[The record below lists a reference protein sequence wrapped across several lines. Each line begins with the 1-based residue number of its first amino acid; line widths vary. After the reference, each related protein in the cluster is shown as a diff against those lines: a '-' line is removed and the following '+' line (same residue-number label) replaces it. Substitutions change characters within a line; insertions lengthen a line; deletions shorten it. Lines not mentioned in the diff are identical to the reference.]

1 MVSRAGHAGLS
12 EGAATEEGCV
22 CRAQCVDI
30 PRAQAWEAMRSMYIF
45 RDPRHR
51 MWGGSGSS
59 PILSDA
65 AASTGSQ
72 LRRTDGTSALG
83 GRRALQQETK
93 LILAHARV
101 NYYRRLLKVATV
113 REEAAA
119 AARVQLAAPPG
130 LQQPIEVAKKKRSIC
145 PLNKC
150 RACFNE
156 DRNKRPSVAHTRG
169 ENGTVCRLNPRR
181 HSHV

>member
-1 MVSRAGHAGLS
+1 MRLPPQALS
-12 EGAATEEGCV
+12 CAEQTERLRLADAE
-22 CRAQCVDI
+22 
-30 PRAQAWEAMRSMYIF
+30 RS
-45 RDPRHR
+45 
-51 MWGGSGSS
+51 
-59 PILSDA
+59 
-65 AASTGSQ
+65 
-72 LRRTDGTSALG
+72 
-83 GRRALQQETK
+83 QQETK